1 MSQSRYNGWLMLSVA
16 VFVLQPHTVAAQSAG
31 AGPEEITVTAR
42 KREEDLQSVPI
53 AVSAFTDEDLAI
65 RDIFSLERLADQ
77 TPGLTFATTG
87 AITGTRAVIRG
98 VAQQTRVGDE
108 TNVATFIDGV
118 YTPGFSGAEFF
129 GFDSLER
136 VEVIKGPQSALY
148 GRNSFAGA
156 INYVSK
162 KPTYEFEY
170 GGRLEVGQ
178 GERQGLTAYA
188 AGPLID
194 DRLALRVDGG
204 YNRTGGTNINRANNE
219 PLGSTDTQFARATL
233 VADPL
238 DNLRLV
244 LRLSAQD
251 DLANPLAQTLVAD
264 DDPNRVGLR
273 LFVSP
278 FEIGAGNGQRIGRL
292 YSGRLD
298 NRSNNYTV
306 DPRAY
311 SGDREIRRASFEFD
325 WDLGWAS
332 LIGITGYQDRQVAT
346 LNDYNTCRND
356 VRPAV
361 CDTVSPTAVGT
372 FFNGTAGGNSLL
384 LGGPQIVSVLT
395 GTVEDRDEF
404 SQNLYLQSN
413 GDGDFQWLAGLYF
426 STEDFKD
433 QNQRL
438 SDATLQSPD
447 GSTVYAIGSPT
458 PLTDSTTLIS
468 NDFYSVFA
476 SGSLDFADIW
486 NVTLEGRYT
495 REDKE
500 ADQIA
505 DRFPIRVPPDQPTGL
520 QQRAFNFFTP
530 RVIVTV
536 TPTDDFLAYV
546 SAAKGVKSGGFNPG
560 SVQFPTFD
568 QEENWTYEI
577 GSKWTLWDGRAR
589 LNGAAYFIDWDD
601 QQITATDPD
610 LTRLPITVNVASTEI
625 MGVELEAFLSP
636 TDWLEFNLGATVLDA
651 EYKDG
656 ATTTIE
662 QLIDCDAIPIPCDV
676 TTPLGAVTSGSIA
689 GKQVAGTPEA
699 TLNFGAQARWPMPG
713 GNMDFIA
720 RADYAWQDKI
730 YVDEANAGFIPSR
743 ETLNLRVGLDGDTWS
758 FQGFCNNATND
769 KTPLFALPP
778 RDILGV
784 PHYSVV
790 NRNLRLCGVQMSLR
804 M

>member
-1 MSQSRYNGWLMLSVA
+1 MSHSRVSGWLLLPA
-16 VFVLQPHTVAAQSAG
+16 AALVFLQPLAAVAQQAG
-31 AGPEEITVTAR
+31 ARPDEIRVTAR
-42 KREEDLQSVPI
+42 KREESLQSVPI
-53 AVSAFTDEDLAI
+53 AVSAFSSEDLAI
-65 RDIFSLERLADQ
+65 RDIFSLEQLADQ

-98 VAQQTRVGDE
+98 LAQQTRVGDE

-136 VEVIKGPQSALY
+136 VEVVKGPQSALY

-162 KPTYEFEY
+162 RPTYEFEY

-178 GERQGLTAYA
+178 GERQGLTAYV
-188 AGPLID
+188 AGPLVQD
-194 DRLALRVDGG
+194 KLALRVDGG
-204 YNRTGGTNINRANNE
+204 YNRTGGTNINTADNE
-219 PLGSTDTQFARATL
+219 PLGSTDTQFARATF

-238 DNLRLV
+238 DNLRLF

-251 DLANPLAQTLVAD
+251 DFANPLAETLIAD

-273 LFVSP
+273 LSVSP
-278 FEIGAGNGQRIGRL
+278 FELGAGGGQRIGRL
-292 YSGRLD
+292 YRGEIN
-298 NRSNNYTV
+298 NRSNNYTI
-306 DPRAY
+306 DPRSF

-332 LIGITGYQDRQVAT
+332 LIGITGYQDRQVST
-346 LNDYNTCRND
+346 LNDFNTCRND

-361 CDTVSPTAVGT
+361 CDTVSPTAIGT
-372 FFNGTAGGNSLL
+372 FFGGTAGGNPLL
-384 LGGPQIVSVLT
+384 LGGNQIVSVLT

-413 GDGDFQWLAGLYF
+413 GDGDFQWLAGVYY

-438 SDATLQSPD
+438 SDALIQNPAGTII
-447 GSTVYAIGSPT
+447 YAIASPV
-458 PLTDSTTLIS
+458 PQTDSTTLIS
-468 NDFYSVFA
+468 NQFYSVFA
-476 SGSLDFADIW
+476 SGSLDFNATW
-486 NVTLEGRYT
+486 NLTVEGRYT

-500 ADQIA
+500 ANQIA
-505 DRFPIRVPPDQPTGL
+505 DLYPIRTPPSQPTGL

-530 RVIVTV
+530 RFILTA
-536 TPTDDFLAYV
+536 TPTADFLAYV

-589 LNGAAYFIDWDD
+589 VNTAAYFVDWDQ

-610 LTRLPITVNVASTEI
+610 NTQLPIT
-625 MGVELEAFLSP
+625 
-636 TDWLEFNLGATVLDA
+636 
-651 EYKDG
+651 
-656 ATTTIE
+656 
-662 QLIDCDAIPIPCDV
+662 
-676 TTPLGAVTSGSIA
+676 
-689 GKQVAGTPEA
+689 
-699 TLNFGAQARWPMPG
+699 
-713 GNMDFIA
+713 
-720 RADYAWQDKI
+720 
-730 YVDEANAGFIPSR
+730 
-743 ETLNLRVGLDGDTWS
+743 
-758 FQGFCNNATND
+758 
-769 KTPLFALPP
+769 
-778 RDILGV
+778 
-784 PHYSVV
+784 
-790 NRNLRLCGVQMSLR
+790 
-804 M
+804 